1 MVTSRK
7 KKVVGFQ
14 LKNKNLGDLYS
25 RKGFQ
30 GKCILD
36 YKPAYKYGERIR
48 HVGTTTDFIIK
59 LFKQDLGTGCSL
71 IFNYLLE
78 YELEDEEEDIK
89 VYLLLMLASQVSN
102 SHLNKVAIVLTIL
115 ANWE

>member
-14 LKNKNLGDLYS
+14 LKKKNLGDLYS

-30 GKCILD
+30 GKYILD

-78 YELEDEEEDIK
+78 YELEDEEEDILFTFTKFIYK
-89 VYLLLMLASQVSN
+89 VYYLQSLFTFNAC
-102 SHLNKVAIVLTIL
+102 KPGK
-115 ANWE
+115 